1 MASILNANSLAVYH
15 IDTNSDDKPFVF
27 QAGSAITW
35 TSSTDDGNIQSALT
49 SASVAAGFYL
59 IKQNDGTFLT
69 AGVYDATSG
78 SEDFTTSGFTI
89 LAAATSSTLDI
100 SNEISDV
107 ARDAGQGGVIQEKD
121 NTFTVSAEGLI
132 ESISNDTGRTLV
144 DIANDGDYVVVRFY
158 LDTSDAYVGIALIDS
173 ISLTG
178 TVDETA
184 TYSVTFAGVDSLIK
198 D

>member
-15 IDTNSDDKPFVF
+15 IDTNADSKPLTF
-27 QAGSAITW
+27 
-35 TSSTDDGNIQSALT
+35 TSSATSDADIETAMT
-49 SASVAAGFYL
+49 SANLDGGFY
-59 IKQNDGTFLT
+59 IVKNASGEFTT
-69 AGVYDATSG
+69 AGVYDDTTN
-78 SEDFTTSGFTI
+78 SESFTTSGFTI

-100 SNEISDV
+100 SNEINDV

-121 NTFTVSAEGLI
+121 NSFTVSAEGLI
-132 ESISNDTGRTLV
+132 EAIGTDTGRTLV
-144 DIANDGDYVVVRFY
+144 DIANEGDYVIVRFY
-158 LDTSDAYVGIALIDS
+158 LDTNDAYVGIALIDS

>member
-1 MASILNANSLAVYH
+1 MASILNANNLAVYH
-15 IDTNSDDKPFVF
+15 IDTNSGDKPLTFL
-27 QAGSAITW
+27 T
-35 TSSTDDGNIQSALT
+35 TSTTDADIKTAMLAATSTG
-49 SASVAAGFYL
+49 GFYV
-59 IKQNDGTFLT
+59 IKNGTTGQFTT

-78 SEDFTTSGFTI
+78 SESFTSSSFTI

-100 SNEISDV
+100 SNEINDV

-121 NTFTVSAEGLI
+121 NSFTISAEGLI
-132 ESISNDTGRTLV
+132 EAVVTDTGRTLV
-144 DIANDGDYVVVRFY
+144 DIANDGEYVIVRFY
-158 LDTSDAYVGIALIDS
+158 LDNNTAYVGIALIDS

>member
-1 MASILNANSLAVYH
+1 MASILNANNLAVYH
-15 IDTNSDDKPFVF
+15 IDTNSEEKPFTF
-27 QAGSAITW
+27 QASTEITW
-35 TSSTDDGNIQSALT
+35 TTSGDDANIQAALT
-49 SASVAAGFYL
+49 SANSVAGFYL
-59 IKQNDGTFLT
+59 IKQNDGSFLT
-69 AGVYDATSG
+69 AGQYDATSG
-78 SEDFTTSGFTI
+78 SEDFTSSSFTI

-100 SNEISDV
+100 SNEINDV

-121 NTFTVSAEGLI
+121 NSFTVSAEGLVEAI
-132 ESISNDTGRTLV
+132 NSDTGRTLV
-144 DIANDGDYVVVRFY
+144 DIANEGDYVVVRFY
-158 LDTSDAYVGIALIDS
+158 LDSSDAYVGIALIDS

>member
-1 MASILNANSLAVYH
+1 MASILNANNLAVYH
-15 IDTNSDDKPFVF
+15 IDTNSGDKPFVF
-27 QAGSAITW
+27 QVGSGVTW
-35 TSSTDDGNIQSALT
+35 SSSSDDGNIATDMSG
-49 SASVAAGFYL
+49 SSDGFYL
-59 IKQNDGTFLT
+59 IKDSNGQFLT
-69 AGVYDATSG
+69 AGTYADGAGIFTS
-78 SEDFTTSGFTI
+78 SGFTI

-100 SNEISDV
+100 SNEINDV

-132 ESISNDTGRTLV
+132 EAIGTDTGRTLV

-158 LDTSDAYVGIALIDS
+158 LDTNDAYVGIGLVDS

-184 TYSVTFAGVDSLIK
+184 TYSVTFAGVDTLIK

>member
-15 IDTNSDDKPFVF
+15 IDTNADSKPLTFVDNATTDADIETAMTTANV
-27 QAGSAITW
+27 AG
-35 TSSTDDGNIQSALT
+35 
-49 SASVAAGFYL
+49 GFY
-59 IKQNDGTFLT
+59 IVKTTGGEFTT
-69 AGVYDATSG
+69 AGVYDDTSG
-78 SEDFTTSGFTI
+78 SEDFTTSNFTI

-100 SNEISDV
+100 SNEINDV

-121 NTFTVSAEGLI
+121 NSFTVSAEGLI
-132 ESISNDTGRTLV
+132 EAIGTDTGRTLV
-144 DIANDGDYVVVRFY
+144 DIANEGDYVIVRFY
-158 LDTSDAYVGIALIDS
+158 LDTNDAYVGIALIDS

>member
-15 IDTNSDDKPFVF
+15 IDTNADSKPLTFVN
-27 QAGSAITW
+27 AAT
-35 TSSTDDGNIQSALT
+35 TDADIETAMT
-49 SASVAAGFYL
+49 SANLAGGFY
-59 IKQNDGTFLT
+59 IVKTATGEFTT
-69 AGVYDATSG
+69 AGVYDDTSG
-78 SEDFTTSGFTI
+78 SEDFTTSNFTI

-100 SNEISDV
+100 SNEINDV

-121 NTFTVSAEGLI
+121 NSFTVSAEGLI
-132 ESISNDTGRTLV
+132 EAIGTDTGRTLV
-144 DIANDGDYVVVRFY
+144 DIANEGDYVIVRFY
-158 LDTSDAYVGIALIDS
+158 LDTNDAYVGIALIDS

>member
-15 IDTNSDDKPFVF
+15 IDTNSGEKPLTFV
-27 QAGSAITW
+27 S
-35 TSSTDDGNIQSALT
+35 SSTTDADIETAMTTAGLAG
-49 SASVAAGFYL
+49 GFY
-59 IKQNDGTFLT
+59 IVKTAGGEFTT
-69 AGVYDATSG
+69 AGVYDDTNG
-78 SEDFTTSGFTI
+78 SEDFTTSNFTI

-100 SNEISDV
+100 SNEINDV

-121 NTFTVSAEGLI
+121 NSFSVSAEGLI
-132 ESISNDTGRTLV
+132 EAIGTDTGRTLV
-144 DIANDGDYVVVRFY
+144 DIANDGDYVIVRFY
-158 LDTSDAYVGIALIDS
+158 LDTNDAYVGIALIDS

>member
-1 MASILNANSLAVYH
+1 MASILNANNLAVYH
-15 IDTNSDDKPFVF
+15 IDTNSGEKPFTF
-27 QAGSAITW
+27 QVGSGVTW
-35 TSSTDDGNIQSALT
+35 TSSSDDGNIATAMSGSAD
-49 SASVAAGFYL
+49 GFYL
-59 IKQNDGTFLT
+59 IKDNNGQFLT
-69 AGVYDATSG
+69 AGTYDDGASTFTS
-78 SEDFTTSGFTI
+78 SGFTI

-100 SNEISDV
+100 SNEINDV

-132 ESISNDTGRTLV
+132 EAITTDTGRTLV
-144 DIANDGDYVVVRFY
+144 DIANEGDYVVVRFY
-158 LDTSDAYVGIALIDS
+158 LDSNDAYVGIGLIDS

>member
-1 MASILNANSLAVYH
+1 MASILNANNLAVYH
-15 IDTNSDDKPFVF
+15 IDTDSGDKPFVF

-35 TSSTDDGNIQSALT
+35 ASSSDDANIKTALL
-49 SASVAAGFYL
+49 AAGVAAGFYL
-59 IKQNDGTFLT
+59 IKQNDGTFIT
-69 AGVYDATSG
+69 AGSYDDTTS
-78 SEDFTTSGFTI
+78 SETFTTSAFSI

-100 SNEISDV
+100 SNEINDV

-121 NTFTVSAEGLI
+121 NSFTVSAEGLI
-132 ESISNDTGRTLV
+132 EAIGTDTGRTLV
-144 DIANDGDYVVVRFY
+144 DIANAGDYIVVRFY
-158 LDTSDAYVGIALIDS
+158 LDSSDAYVGIALIDS